1 MDQLLNQFSAMVQH
15 GSIIIFLLNI
25 LLHICFAGGVAR
37 DINNLTKLGGM
48 PQLFPAWVWVLATL
62 IGSVFVAGIYWFMHH
77 STLVRRA

>member
-1 MDQLLNQFSAMVQH
+1 MDQLLNQFSTMVQH
-15 GSIIIFLLNI
+15 GSIIIFMLNI

-37 DINNLTKLGGM
+37 DVNRLTKLGVM
-48 PQLFPAWVWVLATL
+48 PQLFPAWVCVLATL

>member
-1 MDQLLNQFSAMVQH
+1 MDQLLNQFSTMVQH
-15 GSIIIFLLNI
+15 GSIIIFMLNI

-37 DINNLTKLGGM
+37 DVNRLTKLGVM
-48 PQLFPAWVWVLATL
+48 PQLFPAWVWVLAVL